1 MTYLIYG
8 ATGLIGSEV
17 VRQLVFK
24 GENVIACT
32 RKAADKKQDTHL
44 KWISVDAAHPEK
56 GTEYLELTDR
66 LFLMAPTGN
75 LDQFKL
81 LKPWIDKA
89 KQYSVKKIVLM
100 TAMGLEHAPPEIPFK
115 KLENYLAESGIEY
128 IILRPNWFMQN
139 FQTMWLDGIK
149 NNKKIYFPGGDAKV
163 SFIHTDDIANSIL
176 GAFNNIEEKNRAF
189 LLTGREAINH
199 FEVTQILSKII
210 KSDISYIDISNE
222 DFMLILSSAGFS
234 EEYAAFLGHI
244 AKDLKESKSI
254 AITGDVKYL
263 TGKEPI
269 KFAEYAESNALI
281 WE

>member
-1 MTYLIYG
+1 LIYG

-17 VRQLVFK
+17 VRQLMLK
-24 GENVIACT
+24 GENVIAST
-32 RKAADKKQDTHL
+32 RKVADKKHDTRL
-44 KWISVDAAHPEK
+44 KWINVDATNPEM

-89 KQYSVKKIVLM
+89 KQNSVKKIVLM
-100 TAMGLEHAPPEIPFK
+100 TAMGLEYAPPEIPFK
-115 KLENYLAESGIEY
+115 KLEIYLEESGIEY

-176 GAFNNIEEKNRAF
+176 GAFNITEEKNRAF
-189 LLTGREAINH
+189 LLTGRESINH
-199 FEVTQILSKII
+199 FEVAQIISKII
-210 KSDISYIDISNE
+210 KSDISYIDISIE

-244 AKDLKESKSI
+244 AKDLKDNKSI

>member
-17 VRQLVFK
+17 VRQLMLK
-24 GENVIACT
+24 GENVIAST
-32 RKAADKKQDTHL
+32 RKVADKKHDTRL
-44 KWISVDAAHPEK
+44 KWINVDATNPEM

-89 KQYSVKKIVLM
+89 KQNSVKKIVLM
-100 TAMGLEHAPPEIPFK
+100 TAMGLEYAPPEIPFK
-115 KLENYLAESGIEY
+115 KLEIYLEESGIEY

-176 GAFNNIEEKNRAF
+176 GAFNITEEKNRAF
-189 LLTGREAINH
+189 LLTGRESINH
-199 FEVTQILSKII
+199 FEVAQIISKII
-210 KSDISYIDISNE
+210 KSDISYIDISIE

-244 AKDLKESKSI
+244 AKDLKDNKSI